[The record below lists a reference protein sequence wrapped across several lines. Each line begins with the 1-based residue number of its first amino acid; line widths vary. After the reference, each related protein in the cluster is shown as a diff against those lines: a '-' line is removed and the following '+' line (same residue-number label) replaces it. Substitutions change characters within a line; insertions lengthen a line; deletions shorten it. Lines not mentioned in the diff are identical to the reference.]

1 MKAMVVYESVYGN
14 TEKIAKAIGTS
25 LGSAIGAAVGSV
37 DGPALGSS
45 ANVEIARATDVR
57 PGQLAGLGLLIV
69 GSPTQKFRPLA
80 AETGFLKS
88 IPPNGLRGVR
98 VAAFDTRFT
107 QSAIDKV
114 RILAFF
120 VNIFGY
126 AAKPIAAAL
135 QKKGGDLALPP
146 EGFYVADTE
155 GPLLEGE
162 LERAAAWAKQLV
174 TTFANE

>member
-1 MKAMVVYESVYGN
+1 LVVYDSCFGN
-14 TEKIAKAIGTS
+14 TEQVAEAIGRA
-25 LGSAIGAAVGSV
+25 LGA
-37 DGPALGSS
+37 ALGSPGD
-45 ANVEIARATDVR
+45 VGLVRAGDVR
-57 PGQLAGLGLLIV
+57 PEQLAGLLLLLV

-80 AETGFLKS
+80 SGTGFLKR
-88 IPPNGLRGVR
+88 IPPNGLKGVK

-107 QSAIDKV
+107 QSAIEKV

-126 AAKPIAAAL
+126 AARSIAAAL
-135 QKKGGDLALPP
+135 QKKGGDLATPP

-162 LERAAAWAKQLV
+162 LERAAGWAKQIV
-174 TTFANE
+174 AAFANE